1 MKTYSMK
8 SLLTV
13 ITFLSFIVANAQK
26 VTTDFDESTDFNEY
40 NSYQFLGW
48 QDDSDKALNEFDK
61 KRMRDAF
68 QSELDARNL
77 KMLDSEADMAMSLYI
92 VVNQKTSTT
101 AYTNY
106 HGSTGYGYRRGG
118 RGWGNGYSTTSYSE
132 SDYLEGTLVMDVFD
146 AESKELIWQGVATGT
161 IKEKPEKREKSI
173 PKSVAKL
180 MKKFPI
186 AKAK

>member
-1 MKTYSMK
+1 MKT
-8 SLLTV
+8 LLTF
-13 ITFLSFIVANAQK
+13 IISLSFVIANAQK
-26 VTTDFDESTDFNEY
+26 VTIDIDEATDFSKY
-40 NSYQFLGW
+40 SSYQFLGW
-48 QDDSDKALNEFDK
+48 QDESDKIMTDFDK

-68 QSELDARNL
+68 QEELDARNL
-77 KMLDSEADMAMSLYI
+77 KGVDSNADMAISLYI

-106 HGSTGYGYRRGG
+106 HGGTGYGYRRGG

-132 SDYLEGTLVMDVFD
+132 NDYLEGTLVMDVFD

-161 IKEKPEKREKSI
+161 VKEKPEKREKSI

-186 AKAK
+186 AKTK